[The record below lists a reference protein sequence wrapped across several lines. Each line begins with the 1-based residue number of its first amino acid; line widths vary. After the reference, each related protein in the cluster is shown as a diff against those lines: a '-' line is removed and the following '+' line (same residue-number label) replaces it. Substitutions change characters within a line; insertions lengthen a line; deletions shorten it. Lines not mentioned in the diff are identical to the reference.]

1 MGNEVKRTGFLVK
14 PGMAKRESGM
24 TKGKN
29 ILRKSKVKMKKE
41 VSFKNRINSIILR
54 LSRCLGDTWRS
65 TFRKSGGS
73 PRAALGR
80 TIKSDVLLS
89 NGKNIILRLTRRI
102 GGIRWAI
109 PLPHGILTSPAPACR
124 RGRDSA
130 GTPQDDRSATV
141 IPAKAGIQK
150 KKWDRFPF
158 QAGMTI
164 KRSGMTKREP
174 EMKEEDSV
182 AADFSP
188 PS

>member
-80 TIKSDVLLS
+80 TVESS
-89 NGKNIILRLTRRI
+89 SR
-102 GGIRWAI
+102 
-109 PLPHGILTSPAPACR
+109 
-124 RGRDSA
+124 
-130 GTPQDDRSATV
+130 
-141 IPAKAGIQK
+141 
-150 KKWDRFPF
+150 
-158 QAGMTI
+158 
-164 KRSGMTKREP
+164 
-174 EMKEEDSV
+174 
-182 AADFSP
+182 
-188 PS
+188 